1 MSKIQVNEIVNHFD
15 TGAPDCPKGLT
26 VTGFTTF
33 SGGVSIG
40 GTLTYEDVTNIDSVG
55 IITANAG
62 IDISNTIVANNDS
75 TIRYDND
82 TFHVKV
88 DANNVRGS
96 SAFKLD
102 VDDTNAIT
110 IDDNRRIGVGTDNP
124 SRKLHINSG
133 TTDTAMLIE
142 STDADVQI
150 NLKDVDSSDGISIGC
165 DQDDFY
171 VRTGLTTERLRITS
185 AGVIQCGT
193 GAVLKAEINNA
204 VSGHQFI
211 SQCDD
216 NNNGFEIYQQH
227 GSNTTRN
234 NLVVYGNTGAGNA
247 KHPQFVVRGD
257 GRVSIGTD
265 SPDGLLTVQ
274 GDSNDSTAPSIR
286 LKDGSD
292 TREVSITNT
301 SGDFIVATH
310 GVDNNTHGRIKIF
323 ESGVIDFDNGGS
335 GGSITNR
342 IRINGNGGVNVGN
355 GVISEASGAGNIV
368 VEEGIY
374 IGAFNGDNQIR
385 SSSAGSG
392 SSNLFIGNAQ
402 IQVSSD
408 RRLKENIVDTVV
420 DASEEL
426 KKVRVVDF
434 TWNDPS
440 DQSFNN
446 KNARG
451 TWTGVIAQELVD
463 VFPFVVNAPRKE
475 EDLSIDH
482 ESEKTWMLNQDQLVP
497 VLIKGFQQAL
507 TRIETLEAEV
517 SELRGN

>member
-1 MSKIQVNEIVNHFD
+1 MSITISG
-15 TGAPDCPKGLT
+15 TGAIT
-26 VTGFTTF
+26 
-33 SGGVSIG
+33 GVSTNYSFDKSVSIA
-40 GTLTYEDVTNIDSVG
+40 GTVTYEDVTSVDSVG
-55 IITANAG
+55 IITAQAG
-62 IDISNTIVANNDS
+62 IDIGVSGGGANTFI
-75 TIRYDND
+75 DNIENG
-82 TFHVKV
+82 HL
-88 DANNVRGS
+88 N
-96 SAFKLD
+96 L
-102 VDDTNAIT
+102 
-110 IDDNRRIGVGTDNP
+110 
-124 SRKLHINSG
+124 INSG
-133 TTDTAMLIE
+133 RQA
-142 STDADVQI
+142 
-150 NLKDVDSSDGISIGC
+150 
-165 DQDDFY
+165 
-171 VRTGLTTERLRITS
+171 
-185 AGVIQCGT
+185 
-193 GAVLKAEINNA
+193 
-204 VSGHQFI
+204 
-211 SQCDD
+211 
-216 NNNGFEIYQQH
+216 NNGRVRINKTNSASGDTTYFRDFEVYD
-227 GSNTTRN
+227 GKD
-234 NLVVYGNTGAGNA
+234 NLVLLV
-247 KHPQFVVRGD
+247 D
-257 GRVSIGTD
+257 GSSGKVGIGSD
-265 SPDGLLTVQ
+265 NPDAFLVVQ
-274 GDSNDSTAPSIR
+274 GDSNDSDAPSIR

-301 SGDFIVATH
+301 SGDFVVFTH
-310 GVDNNTHGRIKIF
+310 GIDNNAHGRIKIF
-323 ESGVIDFDNGGS
+323 ESGVIDFGNGGS
-335 GGSITNR
+335 GGSIATR
-342 IRINGNGGVNVGN
+342 VRINGSGGMNVGN
-355 GVISEASGAGNIV
+355 GVISSASGDGNIV
-368 VEEGIY
+368 VDEGIY
-374 IGAFNGDNQIR
+374 IGTFNGDNQIR

-463 VFPFVVNAPRKE
+463 VFPFAVNAPRKE

>member
-55 IITANAG
+55 IITAQAG
-62 IDISNTIVANNDS
+62 IHIDDSIV
-75 TIRYDND
+75 
-82 TFHVKV
+82 HL
-88 DANNVRGS
+88 G
-96 SAFKLD
+96 
-102 VDDTNAIT
+102 DTNTKIRFPAADT
-110 IDDNRRIGVGTDNP
+110 VTVET
-124 SRKLHINSG
+124 SG
-133 TTDTAMLIE
+133 
-142 STDADVQI
+142 S
-150 NLKDVDSSDGISIGC
+150 
-165 DQDDFY
+165 
-171 VRTGLTTERLRITS
+171 ERLRITS
-185 AGVIQCGT
+185 GGSLEVKGDANPNAVFDRGSANTTNVNFNYNGTLTGQLGAANEEFQISAAGASTPLVAYVNGSERLRITST
-193 GAVLKAEINNA
+193 GAIGIG
-204 VSGHQFI
+204 S
-211 SQCDD
+211 D
-216 NNNGFEIYQQH
+216 NPDAL
-227 GSNTTRN
+227 
-234 NLVVYGNTGAGNA
+234 LV
-247 KHPQFVVRGD
+247 
-257 GRVSIGTD
+257 
-265 SPDGLLTVQ
+265 VQ
-274 GDSNDSTAPSIR
+274 GDSNDSTNPSIR

-292 TREVSITNT
+292 TREVSITNS
-301 SGDFIVATH
+301 SGDFVASTH
-310 GVDNNTHGRIKIF
+310 GIDNNHHGRIKIF
-323 ESGVIDFDNGGS
+323 ESGIIDFSTGGS
-335 GGSITNR
+335 GGSIASR
-342 IRINGNGGVNVGN
+342 VRINGDGGMNVGN
-355 GVISEASGAGNIV
+355 GVISSASGDGNIV
-368 VEEGIY
+368 VDEGIY
-374 IGAFNGDNQIR
+374 IGTFNGDNQIR
-385 SSSAGSG
+385 SSSAGGG

>member
-1 MSKIQVNEIVNHFD
+1 
-15 TGAPDCPKGLT
+15 
-26 VTGFTTF
+26 
-33 SGGVSIG
+33 
-40 GTLTYEDVTNIDSVG
+40 
-55 IITANAG
+55 
-62 IDISNTIVANNDS
+62 
-75 TIRYDND
+75 
-82 TFHVKV
+82 
-88 DANNVRGS
+88 
-96 SAFKLD
+96 
-102 VDDTNAIT
+102 
-110 IDDNRRIGVGTDNP
+110 
-124 SRKLHINSG
+124 
-133 TTDTAMLIE
+133 
-142 STDADVQI
+142 
-150 NLKDVDSSDGISIGC
+150 
-165 DQDDFY
+165 
-171 VRTGLTTERLRITS
+171 
-185 AGVIQCGT
+185 
-193 GAVLKAEINNA
+193 VLKAEINNA